1 MAKRRRA
8 SGIRARTYK
17 KGPQNIYQVAEEFKA
32 LAADFLIVQ
41 DAALRAVSHAVAL
54 ADMLMPYWEV
64 QENREKRG
72 WKTMSVL
79 RLGLALVL
87 LCAGVYFVSAS
98 RIFPPGYRLR
108 RQIGRASCRER
119 V

>member
-8 SGIRARTYK
+8 SGVRVRKYTQ
-17 KGPQNIYQVAEEFKA
+17 GPCNIFEVAEEFKA
-32 LAADFLIVQ
+32 LAADFLLVQ

-72 WKTMSVL
+72 WK
-79 RLGLALVL
+79 
-87 LCAGVYFVSAS
+87 
-98 RIFPPGYRLR
+98 P
-108 RQIGRASCRER
+108 
-119 V
+119 